1 VVGGLI
7 GALAFGRL
15 VEGRHFVRPFGY
27 FGFLFGGVAVLA
39 VLAAVSR
46 PDIARVAAALAA
58 MAPLTQAIGRGRCLV
73 QGCCHGHAG
82 SGDLAIRVW
91 HPMSRVSSIPHLSG
105 SPVWPTQLIS
115 AGANI
120 AISAV
125 LLRLWVASAPAA
137 VICGFYL
144 VLTGLARFAEEGM
157 RGEPQTPVWRGL
169 SIYQWLSVLV
179 FLGGA
184 VVTTLPSER
193 VILAPR
199 LETAAVW
206 VALVAAVVSAT
217 AMSVDWPETKWPMS
231 RLSAPDRMTAP

>member
-1 VVGGLI
+1 
-7 GALAFGRL
+7 
-15 VEGRHFVRPFGY
+15 
-27 FGFLFGGVAVLA
+27 
-39 VLAAVSR
+39 
-46 PDIARVAAALAA
+46 
-58 MAPLTQAIGRGRCLV
+58 
-73 QGCCHGHAG
+73 
-82 SGDLAIRVW
+82 
-91 HPMSRVSSIPHLSG
+91 MSRVSSIPHLSG